1 MDLEQRLSECSIVLP
16 ASAAA
21 GAQYTPAT
29 VFENLAW
36 VSGQLPREG
45 DRVLAAGKLG
55 RDMPLEQA
63 QLGAR
68 IALIRALAALR
79 ETLGSLVRVR
89 QIVKL
94 NVFVNSSEDF
104 TQHSSVADGASEL
117 IFALLGPELGKHAR
131 TSVGVSQLPR
141 NACVE
146 LDLVAAL
153 ADERSIGGY
162 SFIA

>member
-1 MDLEQRLSECSIVLP
+1 MNLEQRLAELSIVLP
-16 ASAAA
+16 VSSAA

-29 VFENLAW
+29 VFDNLAW

-45 DRVLAAGKLG
+45 ERVLAVGKLG
-55 RDMPLEQA
+55 RDASLEQA

-79 ETLGSLVRVR
+79 DTLGGLARVR
-89 QIVKL
+89 RILKL
-94 NVFVNSSEDF
+94 NVFVNSSDDF
-104 TQHSSVADGASEL
+104 TQHSAVADGASEL
-117 IFALLGPELGKHAR
+117 IFALLGPEFGRHAR

-153 ADERSIGGY
+153 ADPVE
-162 SFIA
+162 